1 MKCVHFFSQLTLALA
16 LFGSAGC
23 AMFLVGAGAGAGAVA
38 YAKGKL
44 DTTEPASLDRVWEA
58 SLKSVKE
65 LEYIII
71 ETNKHT
77 TAARMVARNPRD
89 EKLEIS
95 LKSASDK
102 TTDVSIRVGA
112 IGNEEQ
118 SRRVLDRI
126 RRHIRD

>member
-1 MKCVHFFSQLTLALA
+1 MKSPHWLSQLALVLA

-44 DTTEPASLDRVWEA
+44 DTAEPASLERVWNA
-58 SLKSVKE
+58 SLETAHE
-65 LEYIII
+65 LKYVIT
-71 ETNKHT
+71 ETNKRA
-77 TAARMVARNPRD
+77 TAALLVARSPRD

-95 LKSASDK
+95 MKSAPDN
-102 TTDVSIRVGA
+102 TTELSIRAGA

-118 SRRVLDRI
+118 SRLVLDRI
-126 RRHIRD
+126 RSHLKN